1 MQKLECKTAAVCL
14 APAGELLRE
23 NPPADYL
30 IAQTDF
36 TKTDEI
42 AELLSNGYRFH
53 DRLFEVAVSDKTLN
67 ANINCGDVSRI
78 NFRETD
84 AASDEMYKL
93 AYSSFHDDRRF
104 FLDLDFENKEQARE
118 VIGAYIRECMKFGG
132 KIIYAEYKNELL
144 GYLLTARLQERERE
158 RDGAPRREI
167 LLGMTKHTML
177 GKMIAY
183 PLYAKAVEL
192 YGGYC
197 GKVSSTNI
205 ASLSLQTRL
214 GARIIGVEDRYILR
228 QNQKL

>member
-1 MQKLECKTAAVCL
+1 MQKLECENIRVCL
-14 APAGELLRE
+14 APAGELLLE

-36 TKTDEI
+36 TKTAEI

-78 NFRETD
+78 NFRATD
-84 AASDEMYKL
+84 TATDEMYKL

-132 KIIYAEYKNELL
+132 KIICAEYKNELL
-144 GYLLTARLQERERE
+144 GYLLTARLQEREP
-158 RDGAPRREI
+158 RDFARYDKAHYARQDDSLPSLCQSRRT
-167 LLGMTKHTML
+167 LR
-177 GKMIAY
+177 
-183 PLYAKAVEL
+183 
-192 YGGYC
+192 
-197 GKVSSTNI
+197 
-205 ASLSLQTRL
+205 RL
-214 GARIIGVEDRYILR
+214 LR
-228 QNQKL
+228 QGFKYQYRVA